1 MKVEVTYKTPDAVYY
16 ACKDAADDKDEASAL
31 EQEVTEILGS
41 GEYVTLIVD
50 TDTREITIKKRK

>member
-1 MKVEVTYKTPDAVYY
+1 MKVEVTYKTPDSVYY
-16 ACKDAADDKDEASAL
+16 ACKDAADDSDEASAL

>member
-16 ACKDAADDKDEASAL
+16 ACKDAADDKEEAVAL

>member
-16 ACKDAADDKDEASAL
+16 ACKDAADDKDEAFAL